1 MNKLKI
7 VLLVS
12 GCGRC
17 GRGVISTAYL
27 HMYVWV
33 AAGGRFFFIIDL
45 TVSDLRAI
53 CIRNVSAQPL
63 IRIHIRI
70 RIAIAFPIPGY

>member
-1 MNKLKI
+1 
-7 VLLVS
+7 V
-12 GCGRC
+12 G
-17 GRGVISTAYL
+17 GVGVALYPQLICI